1 LVSSYLL
8 GFSTSLDFFAC
19 PYAPCLHTMSVP
31 NSVQLKMYHRVK
43 GRQEFIAAE
52 KDITAAFME
61 ESDSIAPE
69 VLQTFLEGTH
79 VFIIAQYVYSKLNA
93 AKIDRATANLDMDDN
108 MIYSAAPLEDYL
120 VFVGVQVDNPTAGM
134 TLQEA
139 LNTMTF
145 VYKVPDG
152 DELVAP
158 ASAAPHAAGSSSS
171 AINLID
177 EDPPKSSN
185 KKRELEDIIAKAVPS
200 YASSVRSDASV
211 PATTHPSVVGSPVVG
226 GKAKA
231 TNLQATN
238 LQILG
243 NPHKRVCI
251 SDSDIFSDIL
261 RQEIVETLKKSPRPL
276 LQEVAGRME
285 VNKYQNK
292 NELANNIAE
301 ETFKLAVKKF
311 NKLNNGRA

>member
-1 LVSSYLL
+1 
-8 GFSTSLDFFAC
+8 
-19 PYAPCLHTMSVP
+19 
-31 NSVQLKMYHRVK
+31 MYHRVK
-43 GRQEFIAAE
+43 GKQEFIAAK
-52 KDITAAFME
+52 KDITAAFIE
-61 ESDSIAPE
+61 KRDSIAPE
-69 VLQTFLEGTH
+69 VLQTFVEGTH
-79 VFIIAQYVYSKLNA
+79 VFIIAQYVYSMLNA
-93 AKIDRATANLDMDDN
+93 AKIDRATANLDMDDY

-120 VFVGVQVDNPTAGM
+120 VFVGVQVNIPTAGM

-171 AINLID
+171 AINLLDDDD
-177 EDPPKSSN
+177 EDPPN
-185 KKRELEDIIAKAVPS
+185 KKRKLEDMIAKAVPS

-226 GKAKA
+226 GKAK
-231 TNLQATN
+231 ATN

>member
-1 LVSSYLL
+1 
-8 GFSTSLDFFAC
+8 
-19 PYAPCLHTMSVP
+19 MSVP

-52 KDITAAFME
+52 KDITAAFIE
-61 ESDSIAPE
+61 KSDSIAPE

-93 AKIDRATANLDMDDN
+93 AKIDRATANLDIDDN

-120 VFVGVQVDNPTAGM
+120 VFVGVQVDIPTAGM

-177 EDPPKSSN
+177 DDDEDPPKSSN
-185 KKRELEDIIAKAVPS
+185 KKRKLEDMIAKAVPS

-231 TNLQATN
+231 TNLQ
-238 LQILG
+238 ILG
-243 NPHKRVCI
+243 SPHQLKATMDALSDQRVRLP
-251 SDSDIFSDIL
+251 DSDILMEEF
-261 RQEIVETLKKSPRPL
+261 VETLKKFTRPL
-276 LQEVAGRME
+276 LQEVADRMG

-292 NELANNIAE
+292 NELAKDIAE
-301 ETFKLAVKKF
+301 ETFKLADKKL
-311 NKLNNGRA
+311 NKLGRA